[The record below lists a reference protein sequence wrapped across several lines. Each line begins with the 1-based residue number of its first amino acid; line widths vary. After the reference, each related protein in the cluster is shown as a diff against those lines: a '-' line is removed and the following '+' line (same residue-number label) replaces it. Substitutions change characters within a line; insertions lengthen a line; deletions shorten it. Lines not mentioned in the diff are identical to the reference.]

1 MFVFYSGEYGT
12 EHIFREVPADF
23 TTTFDDTVLEADAKN
38 IPESNPTLILARLDK
53 YKEALEKV
61 MECNER
67 EKELLNM
74 TMRDSYPQKQLKPVE
89 MKLNIKE
96 WSIITNIN
104 MLRF

>member
-12 EHIFREVPADF
+12 ERSFREVPADF

-38 IPESNPTLILARLDK
+38 IPESNPTLILARLEK

-61 MECNER
+61 MEWNER

-74 TMRDSYPQKQLKPVE
+74 TMRDSYTQKPLDPVE
-89 MKLNIKE
+89 KKLNIKE
-96 WSIITNIN
+96 WSIIMNMD